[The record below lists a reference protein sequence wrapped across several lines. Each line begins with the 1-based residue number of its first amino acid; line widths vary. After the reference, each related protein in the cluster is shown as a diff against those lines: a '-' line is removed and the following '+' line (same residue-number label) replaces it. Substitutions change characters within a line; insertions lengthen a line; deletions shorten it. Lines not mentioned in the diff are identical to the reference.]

1 MPSLPTDHSQS
12 LTPTDHGHYLPP
24 TDHGQYLPTNDH
36 GQPSTTTGKVMD
48 LDAEENS
55 EETTLKPLEV
65 SDIIVGRADWVSP
78 YEEGYHSHQRGQG
91 LVERVTER
99 ISTQSTTKEPVVWPF
114 ASFQTFMHT
123 PSIAHLPLENHEVA
137 LGPASPGHHHVQPS
151 VLLPLEVTN
160 NQREEEDPHREETP
174 GSQLVE
180 VFFAKMHLPL
190 ILKTHT
196 F

>member
-1 MPSLPTDHSQS
+1 MPSLPTDHGQS
-12 LTPTDHGHYLPP
+12 LTPTDHGQYLPP
-24 TDHGQYLPTNDH
+24 TDHGQS
-36 GQPSTTTGKVMD
+36 STTTGKVMD
-48 LDAEENS
+48 LDAEETS

-65 SDIIVGRADWVSP
+65 RDIIVGRADWTSP
-78 YEEGYHSHQRGQG
+78 YEEGHQSHQEGQG
-91 LVERVTER
+91 VVGGVTER
-99 ISTQSTTKEPVVWPF
+99 ISTQSTTKEPLVWPS
-114 ASFQTFMHT
+114 ASFQTFVHT

-137 LGPASPGHHHVQPS
+137 LGPASPGHHVQPS
-151 VLLPLEVTN
+151 LLLPLEVIN

-180 VFFAKMHLPL
+180 VFFAKMQLPL